1 MSASAVVVRR
11 WFEEVWNQHGVPP
24 IDDLMAPDAVV
35 HGLGAEP
42 LRGSAAFK
50 PFFRAFCQAFPDLH
64 VDVVRTI
71 SEGDLVVAHIQAAG
85 RHTGEGIGGAPTN
98 QLVSFQGMVI
108 AQVEAGQI
116 AQAWHCIDFLT
127 MYQQIGWV
135 PTPVVP

>member
-1 MSASAVVVRR
+1 MSAPAVVARR
-11 WFEEVWNQHGVPP
+11 WFEEMWNQRRVPL
-24 IDDLMAPDAVV
+24 IDELMAADAVV

-64 VDVVRTI
+64 IDVVRTI
-71 SEGDLVVAHIQAAG
+71 TEGDLVVAHIQAAG

-98 QLVSFQGMVI
+98 QPVSFQGMII

-116 AQAWHCIDFLT
+116 TQAWNCIDFLK